1 MSFNYLHSTVKDI
14 IVYPEVPF
22 TSKRHRISITTVLVD
37 QLRLLTTLNVSGYN
51 ITDQGAD
58 MIATVLLETISLTK
72 LDLSNTML
80 NSVKATKIISAL
92 KNISSLKVFNINN
105 NDIDD
110 EAIYWQH
117 NSCYLK

>member
-1 MSFNYLHSTVKDI
+1 MEDI
-14 IVYPEVPF
+14 CPKVSF
-22 TSKRHRISITTVLVD
+22 TSKKCRNGITTLLVE
-37 QLRLLTTLNVSGYN
+37 QLRLLATLNVSGYN

-58 MIATVLLETISLTK
+58 MIATVLLETVSLTK